1 MNPFKAFFANL
12 NAPESL
18 DKRERSSIY
27 DIDIKT
33 LQSKTL
39 DWKNFKG
46 KYILIVNVASKC
58 GFTSQ
63 YEQLQSLYET
73 YKDNLEIIGVPCNQ
87 FGSQEPGSASD
98 ISEFCSVN
106 YGVTF
111 TITEKIKV
119 KGSQQHEL
127 YKWLTQSRKNGLKN
141 TTVKWNFQKY
151 LVNPEGQLVDYFYSL
166 TKPDSRKITYYLK

>member
-33 LQSKTL
+33 LQSKTI

-151 LVNPEGQLVDYFYSL
+151 LVNPEGQLVDYFYSM
-166 TKPDSRKITYYLK
+166 TKPDSRKITSYLK